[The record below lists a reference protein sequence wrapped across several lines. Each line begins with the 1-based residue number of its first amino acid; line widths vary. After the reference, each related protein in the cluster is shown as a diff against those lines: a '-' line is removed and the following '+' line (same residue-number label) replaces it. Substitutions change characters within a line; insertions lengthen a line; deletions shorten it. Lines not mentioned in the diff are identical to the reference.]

1 MKYIEAKA
9 LLLWHTKI
17 LGYKTYNVSLKVKK
31 RFTAFNE
38 KL

>member
-1 MKYIEAKA
+1 MKSIEAKA

-17 LGYKTYNVSLKVKK
+17 LGYMTYNVSIKVKK
-31 RFTAFNE
+31 RFTTFNE